1 MKMLRKVLELLDKA
15 TEAVARKLPPY
26 PIDPFP
32 WMWWIIFWLILP
44 LLLLG
49 LI

>member
-1 MKMLRKVLELLDKA
+1 MKMLRRVLELLDKA

-44 LLLLG
+44 LLLG

>member
-1 MKMLRKVLELLDKA
+1 MKMLKKILEFFDRLID
-15 TEAVARKLPPY
+15 RLPPY